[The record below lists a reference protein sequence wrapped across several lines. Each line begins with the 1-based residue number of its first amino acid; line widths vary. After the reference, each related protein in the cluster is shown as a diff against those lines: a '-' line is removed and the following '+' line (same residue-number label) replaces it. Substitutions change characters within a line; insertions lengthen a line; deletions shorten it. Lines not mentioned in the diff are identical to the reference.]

1 MSNSGKSLVT
11 VKNLSSGYGKQ
22 RILSDISF
30 ELKANEVVGLLGANG
45 CGKTTLI
52 KALCRI
58 IPSEGE
64 VVFDGVNGAS
74 LSARL
79 FAKHCS
85 LVPQKSGIG
94 IDIRVLDVVL
104 MGFNPFLSILEK
116 PSRAMISKA
125 EEILGLFGLRDREF
139 DNFLNLSEGQKQL
152 VIIARALV
160 ANTNVL
166 FMDEPESS
174 LDFAVRYDMMD
185 TLKKQIVGQDKC
197 ALVSLHDINLALRF
211 CDKLLLIKDGKISSE
226 IDINHEDVG
235 SIEQKLQEI
244 YGSIR
249 LLAVASETGASETGA
264 SGSGRSES
272 VMSESGRESLI
283 VVKA

>member
-1 MSNSGKSLVT
+1 MSSTELVK
-11 VKNLSSGYGKQ
+11 VKNLSAGYGKKK
-22 RILSDISF
+22 ILSDISF
-30 ELKANEVVGLLGANG
+30 ELKKNEVVGLLGTNG

-52 KALCRI
+52 KSLCKI

-64 VVFDGVNGAS
+64 IVIDGTDVS
-74 LSARL
+74 SWSSKT
-79 FAKHCS
+79 FAQHCS

-94 IDIRVLDVVL
+94 IDITVLDVVL

-116 PSRAMISKA
+116 PSKVMISKA
-125 EEILGLFGLRDREF
+125 EEMLELFGLKSREF
-139 DNFLNLSEGQKQL
+139 DNFLTLSEGQKQL

-174 LDFAVRYDMMD
+174 LDFAVRYDMMT

-197 ALVSLHDINLALRF
+197 ALVSLHDINLALHF
-211 CDKLLLIKDGKISSE
+211 CDKLILIKDGKISSMV
-226 IDINHEDVG
+226 DVVNEDTNT
-235 SIEQKLQEI
+235 IEQKLRDI

-249 LLAVASETGASETGA
+249 LLSTKDEAGK
-264 SGSGRSES
+264 
-272 VMSESGRESLI
+272 ESLI
-283 VVKA
+283 IVKA